1 MPGSYLLDT
10 SRRIV
15 FSRGWGV
22 VTDAQLL
29 AHSDALRADLR
40 FQPSFKQVADFREV
54 SEILL
59 TSRGVHLNA
68 EASPFSRD
76 ARRAFV
82 VVTDEAFGIS
92 RMFSLYA
99 DTSPDQFRIF
109 RTLSP
114 AMEWIGLPAA
124 EAWPAVPPDRVF
136 DATAAAQGI

>member
-1 MPGSYLLDT
+1 VAQRL
-10 SRRIV
+10 SRCCLARPE
-15 FSRGWGV
+15 RPAE
-22 VTDAQLL
+22 TDWHSAL
-29 AHSDALRADLR
+29 APRSLAANGENVSAALRFIDGQTGAGGTELLPALR
-40 FQPSFKQVADFREV
+40 YALAQPTEEGR
-54 SEILL
+54 
-59 TSRGVHLNA
+59 
-68 EASPFSRD
+68 
-76 ARRAFV
+76 ARTFV